1 MKIISKFSDYYDV
14 GLAYGIDKNI
24 RFERVTKIIH
34 EDDEDST
41 NDSITLEFKKNSKN
55 YTLIIQEG
63 LITFCGEFY
72 PFAKVTVYLVMKHNK
87 KLVYEK
93 KSTLLSYKK
102 EEIVDFIEQEYA
114 SIEEIE
120 REQKY
125 SYMLND
131 SLDSIFY
138 SDSSSGLVS
147 VGEVPYYVDTYEG
160 LPYQERFV
168 IYQLPILA
176 KYHFFD
182 VVPPMEAFQKL
193 SMFLGAINSKDNN
206 MVEIEDRYLAEGKGF
221 DCYSFKK
228 RPKKRKRK
236 KC

>member
-1 MKIISKFSDYYDV
+1 MKIISKFADYYDV
-14 GLAYGIDKNI
+14 GLAYGIDENI
-24 RFERVTKIIH
+24 RFERVTKIIY
-34 EDDEDST
+34 EDDEDSID
-41 NDSITLEFKKNSKN
+41 DSITLEFKKKSQN

-63 LITFCGEFY
+63 FISFCGEFY
-72 PFAKVTVYLVMKHNK
+72 PFAKATVYLVTKQNK
-87 KLVYEK
+87 KPVYEK

-102 EEIVDFIEQEYA
+102 EEIVDFIEREYT

-120 REQKY
+120 KEQKY
-125 SYMLND
+125 SYMLNH

-138 SDSSSGLVS
+138 RNSSSALVS
-147 VGEVPYYVDTYEG
+147 SGEAPYYVDIYEG

-168 IYQLPILA
+168 MYELPILS
-176 KYHFFD
+176 KYHFWD

-193 SMFLGAINSKDNN
+193 SIFLGAVNSKDNN

-228 RPKKRKRK
+228 KPKKRK
-236 KC
+236 